1 MSDPY
6 VNFDGLEDAI
16 IGFAWPWQ
24 TKKQK
29 VAVYDYERIVQI
41 LVERDGMTV
50 DEAAE
55 FLDFNIDGTYA
66 GEQTPIIVFMGVD
79 GEH

>member
-66 GEQTPIIVFMGVD
+66 GEQTPIIVFMGAD